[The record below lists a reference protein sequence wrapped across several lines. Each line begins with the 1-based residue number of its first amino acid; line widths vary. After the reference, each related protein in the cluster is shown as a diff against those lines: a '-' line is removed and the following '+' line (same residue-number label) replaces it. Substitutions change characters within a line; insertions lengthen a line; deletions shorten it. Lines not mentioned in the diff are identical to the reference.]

1 MSQPFHASGMT
12 DARTL
17 IPEPQTFS
25 PLEKR
30 VTLIALMIVFLLS
43 ALDQTIVSTAMPRIV
58 AQLSGLDLYPWVTT
72 AYLLASTVMVPIYG
86 KLSDIY
92 GRKPILVIG
101 IVLFMIGSMLCGL
114 AGEFG
119 SLPLLGGGM
128 IQLIVFRAIQG
139 LGGAALITSA
149 FAVIADLYPPRERAK
164 LGGLFGSTFGLAS
177 VIGPLIGGFFT
188 DLPTVHLLGYDVA
201 GWRWVFYINLPLAGL
216 ALFMILVE
224 MPRLTHKTGGKIDFA
239 GAALLLTT
247 FVPLLLAL
255 SWGGTAGWSAPHIL
269 GLFAL
274 SAVSLIAFLIVESRV
289 ANPVISLALF
299 RNRTFATA
307 NLSAFL
313 MFMAFMG
320 MVSFLPL
327 YMQLGLGLPATTSG
341 LAMMPLTVGLILAA
355 TASGFLVN
363 KLGRYKIVMVS
374 GAALTTLAAFLLSQT
389 PSDAS
394 LFDLMWRV
402 TLLGLGLG
410 PAQSVFNLASQNAVP
425 RDQLG
430 VATSAGQFFR
440 QVGSTVGVAVFG
452 AVLTH
457 NLAAPI
463 ARAANAEP
471 SAQVQTLS
479 LADLEKLAL
488 SSRVQAQPGAPTAA
502 AVDPAVR
509 ETVTGAILGV
519 IFAGFIVCLL
529 GLMATLLVPDLPL
542 QARTRPEPL
551 DRALG
556 EAPGEPPADPA

>member
-1 MSQPFHASGMT
+1 MT
-12 DARTL
+12 DV
-17 IPEPQTFS
+17 EPQTFS

-92 GRKPILVIG
+92 GRKPILVVG

-114 AGEFG
+114 SGEFG
-119 SLPLLGGGM
+119 DLPLLGGGM
-128 IQLIVFRAIQG
+128 VQLIVFRAIQG

-188 DLPTVHLLGYDVA
+188 DLPTVHLLGYDIA

-224 MPRLTHKTGGKIDFA
+224 MPRLTHRTGGRIDFA
-239 GAALLLTT
+239 GAGLLLTT

-255 SWGGTAGWSAPHIL
+255 SWGGTAGWAAPHIL

-274 SAVSLIAFLIVESRV
+274 SIVSLIAFLIVESRV
-289 ANPVISLALF
+289 DNPIVSLSLF

-327 YMQLGLGLPATTSG
+327 SMQLGLGLPATTSG
-341 LAMMPLTVGLILAA
+341 LAMMPLTIGLIVAA

-363 KLGRYKIVMVS
+363 KLGRYKIIMVC
-374 GAALTTLAAFLLSQT
+374 GAAVTALAAFLLSQT
-389 PSDAS
+389 PADAS

-425 RDQLG
+425 RHQLG

-457 NLAAPI
+457 NLAAPMTRS
-463 ARAANAEP
+463 ADAAPTSQA
-471 SAQVQTLS
+471 SGAQSRTLS
-479 LADLEKLAL
+479 LADLEKLSL
-488 SSRVQAQPGAPTAA
+488 SSRTQAAPGAPTTA

-509 ETVTGAILGV
+509 GVVTRAILGV
-519 IFAGFIVCLL
+519 IFTGFLVCLL
-529 GLMATLLVPDLPL
+529 GLLSTLLVPNLPL
-542 QARTRPEPL
+542 QARNKPEPL
-551 DRALG
+551 DPRTLG

>member
-1 MSQPFHASGMT
+1 MT
-12 DARTL
+12 DVEPTAL
-17 IPEPQTFS
+17 EPQTFS

-101 IVLFMIGSMLCGL
+101 IVLFMLGSMLCGL

-274 SAVSLIAFLIVESRV
+274 AAVSLVAFLIVESRV

-363 KLGRYKIVMVS
+363 KLGRYKVVMVS

-463 ARAANAEP
+463 ARVANAEP

-542 QARTRPEPL
+542 QARPKPIDGHT
-551 DRALG
+551 LG

>member
-1 MSQPFHASGMT
+1 MTLST
-12 DARTL
+12 DADASAAPDPD
-17 IPEPQTFS
+17 IQPQEFS

-43 ALDQTIVSTAMPRIV
+43 ALDQTIVATAMPRIV

-86 KLSDIY
+86 KLSDIF

-101 IVLFMIGSMLCGL
+101 IVLFMLGSVLCGL
-114 AGEFG
+114 SGEFG
-119 SLPLLGGGM
+119 DLPLIGGGM
-128 IQLIVFRAIQG
+128 VQLIVFRAIQG

-164 LGGLFGSTFGLAS
+164 MGGLFGSVFGLAS

-188 DLPTVHLLGYDVA
+188 DLPTAHFLGLQIA

-216 ALFMILVE
+216 ALFMVLIE
-224 MPRLTHKTGGKIDFA
+224 MPRLTHRIGGRIDFA
-239 GAALLLTT
+239 GAGLLLTT

-255 SWGGTAGWSAPHIL
+255 SWGGTAGWASPEIL
-269 GLFAL
+269 VLFAVAAASL
-274 SAVSLIAFLIVESRV
+274 IGFLLVEARVDNPIVSLD
-289 ANPVISLALF
+289 LF

-307 NLSAFL
+307 NLSSFL

-327 YMQLGLGLPATTSG
+327 YMQLGLGLAATTSG
-341 LAMMPLTVGLILAA
+341 LAMTPLTIGLIAA
-355 TASGFLVN
+355 STISGLIVN
-363 KLGRYKIVMVS
+363 RLGRYKEVMVA
-374 GAALTTLAAFLLSQT
+374 GAAMTALAAFLLSQT

-410 PAQSVFNLASQNAVP
+410 PAQSVFNLAAQNAVE
-425 RDQLG
+425 RRQLG

-457 NLAAPI
+457 NLAAPPSN
-463 ARAANAEP
+463 AADAP
-471 SAQVQTLS
+471 TAQVRTLS
-479 LADLEKLAL
+479 LADLEKLAVAG
-488 SSRVQAQPGAPTAA
+488 RTAA
-502 AVDPAVR
+502 AGAPAAAPVDPRVR
-509 ETVTGAILGV
+509 EAVTSAIQGV
-519 IFAGFIVCLL
+519 IFTGFIVCLL
-529 GLMATLLVPDLPL
+529 GLLSTLLVPALPL
-542 QARTRPEPL
+542 QARVRKGSPI
-551 DRALG
+551 
-556 EAPGEPPADPA
+556 EAPGEPPAGQIET

>member
-1 MSQPFHASGMT
+1 
-12 DARTL
+12 
-17 IPEPQTFS
+17 
-25 PLEKR
+25 

-43 ALDQTIVSTAMPRIV
+43 ALDQTIVATAMPRIV

-86 KLSDIY
+86 KLSDIF

-101 IVLFMIGSMLCGL
+101 IALFMIGSMLCGL
-114 AGEFG
+114 SGEFG
-119 SLPLLGGGM
+119 DLPLIGGGM

-164 LGGLFGSTFGLAS
+164 MGGLFGSVFGLAS

-188 DLPTVHLLGYDVA
+188 DLPTANLLGLEIA

-216 ALFMILVE
+216 ALFMVMIE
-224 MPRLTHKTGGKIDFA
+224 MPRLTHRIGGRIDFA
-239 GAALLLTT
+239 GAGLLLTT

-269 GLFAL
+269 VLFAV
-274 SAVSLIAFLIVESRV
+274 AVISLIAFLLVEAWVENPIV
-289 ANPVISLALF
+289 SLDLF

-327 YMQLGLGLPATTSG
+327 YMQLGLGLTATTSG
-341 LAMMPLTVGLILAA
+341 LAMTPLTVGLILAS
-355 TASGFLVN
+355 TVSGLIVN
-363 KLGRYKIVMVS
+363 RLGRYKEVMVG
-374 GAALTTLAAFLLSQT
+374 GAAVTALAAFLLSQT
-389 PSDAS
+389 PPNAT
-394 LFDLMWRV
+394 LIDLMWRV

-410 PAQSVFNLASQNAVP
+410 PAQSVFNLAAQNAVE
-425 RDQLG
+425 RRQLG

-440 QVGSTVGVAVFG
+440 QVGSTVGVAVLG

-457 NLAAPI
+457 NLAAPQPAI
-463 ARAANAEP
+463 PGSPN
-471 SAQVQTLS
+471 AQVQMLS
-479 LADLEKLAL
+479 LADLEKLAIAN
-488 SSRVQAQPGAPTAA
+488 RAAGITAGDGAAP
-502 AVDPAVR
+502 VDFRVR
-509 ETVTGAILGV
+509 ETVTSAIQGV
-519 IFAGFIVCLL
+519 IFTGFIVCLL
-529 GLMATLLVPDLPL
+529 GLLSTLLVPALPL
-542 QARTRPEPL
+542 HARVR
-551 DRALG
+551 RGSSG
-556 EAPGEPPADPA
+556 EAPGEPSSGQIET

>member
-1 MSQPFHASGMT
+1 MT
-12 DARTL
+12 DSQT
-17 IPEPQTFS
+17 QTFTA
-25 PLEKR
+25 LEKR

-92 GRKPILVIG
+92 GRKPILIVG
-101 IVLFMIGSMLCGL
+101 IMLFMLGSVLCGL
-114 AGEFG
+114 SGEFG
-119 SLPLLGGGM
+119 DLPLIGGGM
-128 IQLIVFRAIQG
+128 VQLIVFRAVQG

-188 DLPTVHLLGYDVA
+188 DLPTIQLLGYEIA

-224 MPRLTHKTGGKIDFA
+224 MPRLTHKTGGKIDFVGA
-239 GAALLLTT
+239 GLLLTT

-255 SWGGTAGWSAPHIL
+255 TWGGTAGWVAPHIL
-269 GLFAL
+269 GLFTL
-274 SAVSLIAFLIVESRV
+274 SGLSLAAFLWVESRV
-289 ANPVISLALF
+289 SNPIISLSLF

-327 YMQLGLGLPATTSG
+327 YLQLGLGLKATTSG
-341 LAMMPLTVGLILAA
+341 LAMMPLTFGLILTA
-355 TASGFLVN
+355 TLSGFVVN
-363 KLGRYKIVMVS
+363 KLGRYKVVMVF
-374 GAALTTLAAFLLSQT
+374 GAALTALAAFLLSQT
-389 PSDAS
+389 PADATLSDII
-394 LFDLMWRV
+394 WRV

-410 PAQSVFNLASQNAVP
+410 PAQSVFNLAAQNAVP

-440 QVGSTVGVAVFG
+440 QIGSTVGVAVFG

-457 NLAAPI
+457 NLATPAAPGPQ
-463 ARAANAEP
+463 ATPAAQER
-471 SAQVQTLS
+471 TLS
-479 LADLEKLAL
+479 LADLERL
-488 SSRVQAQPGAPTAA
+488 SVASHMESEPGVVAPV
-502 AVDPAVR
+502 VDPRVR
-509 ETVTGAILGV
+509 ETVPSAILGV
-519 IFAGFIVCLL
+519 IFTGFLVCLL
-529 GLMATLLVPDLPL
+529 GLLSTLLVPNLPL
-542 QARTRPEPL
+542 QDRTRPERL
-551 DRALG
+551 DRVLG
-556 EAPGEPPADPA
+556 EAPGEAPIDAE

>member
-1 MSQPFHASGMT
+1 MT
-12 DARTL
+12 DSQT
-17 IPEPQTFS
+17 QTFTA
-25 PLEKR
+25 LEKR

-92 GRKPILVIG
+92 GRKPILIVG
-101 IVLFMIGSMLCGL
+101 IALFMLGSVLCGL
-114 AGEFG
+114 SGEFG
-119 SLPLLGGGM
+119 DLPLIGGGM
-128 IQLIVFRAIQG
+128 VQLIVFRAVQG

-188 DLPTVHLLGYDVA
+188 DLPTIQLLGYEIA

-224 MPRLTHKTGGKIDFA
+224 MPRLTHKTGGKIDFVGA
-239 GAALLLTT
+239 GLLLTT

-255 SWGGTAGWSAPHIL
+255 TWGGTAGWAAPHIL

-274 SAVSLIAFLIVESRV
+274 AGLSLAAFLWVESRV
-289 ANPVISLALF
+289 SNPIISLSLF

-327 YMQLGLGLPATTSG
+327 YLQLGLGLKATTSG
-341 LAMMPLTVGLILAA
+341 LAMMPLTFGLILTA
-355 TASGFLVN
+355 TLSGFVVN
-363 KLGRYKIVMVS
+363 KLGRYKVVMVF
-374 GAALTTLAAFLLSQT
+374 GAALTALAAFLLSQT
-389 PSDAS
+389 PADATLSDII
-394 LFDLMWRV
+394 WRV
-402 TLLGLGLG
+402 ALLGLGLG
-410 PAQSVFNLASQNAVP
+410 PAQSVFNLAAQNAVP

-440 QVGSTVGVAVFG
+440 QIGSTVGVAVFG

-457 NLAAPI
+457 NLATPPAPGPQV
-463 ARAANAEP
+463 APAAQERA
-471 SAQVQTLS
+471 LS
-479 LADLEKLAL
+479 LADLERL
-488 SSRVQAQPGAPTAA
+488 SVASHTASEPGVVAPV
-502 AVDPAVR
+502 VDPRVR
-509 ETVTGAILGV
+509 ETVTSAILGV
-519 IFAGFIVCLL
+519 IFTGFLVCLL
-529 GLMATLLVPDLPL
+529 GLLSTLLVPNLPL
-542 QARTRPEPL
+542 QDRTRPERL
-551 DRALG
+551 DRVLG
-556 EAPGEPPADPA
+556 EAPGEPPVDPV

>member
-1 MSQPFHASGMT
+1 MHSHAMTQSQ
-12 DARTL
+12 
-17 IPEPQTFS
+17 PQTFT

-43 ALDQTIVSTAMPRIV
+43 ALDQTIVATAMPRIV
-58 AQLSGLDLYPWVTT
+58 GQLSGLDLYPWVTT

-101 IVLFMIGSMLCGL
+101 IVIFIVGSALCGL
-114 AGEFG
+114 SGEFG
-119 SLPLLGGGM
+119 DLPLLGGGM
-128 IQLIVFRAIQG
+128 VQLIVFRAIQG

-177 VIGPLIGGFFT
+177 VVGPLVGGFLT
-188 DLPTVHLLGYDVA
+188 DLPSVHLLGYEIA

-216 ALFMILVE
+216 ALFMILVKT
-224 MPRLTHKTGGKIDFA
+224 PRLTHRTRGRIDFV
-239 GAALLLTT
+239 GAALLLTC

-255 SWGGTAGWSAPHIL
+255 SLGGTAGWAAPHVL

-274 SAVSLIAFLIVESRV
+274 AALSLIAFLVVEARV
-289 ANPVISLALF
+289 ENPIISLSLF
-299 RNRTFATA
+299 KNRTFATA

-320 MVSFLPL
+320 MVSYLPL
-327 YMQLGLGLPATTSG
+327 YMQMGLGLPATTSG
-341 LAMMPLTVGLILAA
+341 LAMTPLTIGLIVAA

-363 KLGRYKIVMVS
+363 RIGRYKIVMVA
-374 GAALTTLAAFLLSQT
+374 GAALTALAAFLLSQT
-389 PSDAS
+389 PPDAE
-394 LFDLMWRV
+394 LPDLMWRV

-457 NLAAPI
+457 NLAAPMKS
-463 ARAANAEP
+463 APAAEP
-471 SAQVQTLS
+471 TAQVRSLS
-479 LADLEKLAL
+479 LAEIEKMAVGAHQGAAGEGAVAV
-488 SSRVQAQPGAPTAA
+488 VQPEVRA
-502 AVDPAVR
+502 AV
-509 ETVTGAILGV
+509 TSAILGV
-519 IFAGFIVCLL
+519 VFTGFLVCLL
-529 GLMATLLVPDLPL
+529 GLASTLLVPDLPL
-542 QARTRPEPL
+542 QASRKPEPL
-551 DRALG
+551 DVRALG
-556 EAPGEPPADPA
+556 EAPGEPPQPDRGAG

>member
-1 MSQPFHASGMT
+1 MT
-12 DARTL
+12 DSQT
-17 IPEPQTFS
+17 QTFTA
-25 PLEKR
+25 LEKR

-92 GRKPILVIG
+92 GRKPILIVG
-101 IVLFMIGSMLCGL
+101 IVLFMLGSVLCGL
-114 AGEFG
+114 SGEFG
-119 SLPLLGGGM
+119 DLPLIGGGM
-128 IQLIVFRAIQG
+128 VQLIVFRAVQG

-188 DLPTVHLLGYDVA
+188 DLPTIQLLGYEIA

-224 MPRLTHKTGGKIDFA
+224 MPRLTHKTGGKIDFVGA
-239 GAALLLTT
+239 GLLLTT

-255 SWGGTAGWSAPHIL
+255 TWGGTAGWAAPHIL

-274 SAVSLIAFLIVESRV
+274 AGLSLAAFLWVESRV
-289 ANPVISLALF
+289 SNPIISLSLF

-327 YMQLGLGLPATTSG
+327 YLQLGLGLKATTSG
-341 LAMMPLTVGLILAA
+341 LAMMPLTFGLILTA
-355 TASGFLVN
+355 TLSGFVVN
-363 KLGRYKIVMVS
+363 KLGRYKVVMVF
-374 GAALTTLAAFLLSQT
+374 GAALTALAAFLLSQT
-389 PSDAS
+389 PADATLSDII
-394 LFDLMWRV
+394 WRV

-410 PAQSVFNLASQNAVP
+410 PAQSVFNLAAQNAVP

-440 QVGSTVGVAVFG
+440 QIGSTVGVAVFG

-457 NLAAPI
+457 NLATPAAPGPQ
-463 ARAANAEP
+463 AAPA
-471 SAQVQTLS
+471 AQERTLS
-479 LADLEKLAL
+479 LADLERL
-488 SSRVQAQPGAPTAA
+488 SVASHMASEPGVVAPV
-502 AVDPAVR
+502 VDPRVR
-509 ETVTGAILGV
+509 ETVTSAILGV
-519 IFAGFIVCLL
+519 IFTGFLVCLL
-529 GLMATLLVPDLPL
+529 GLLSTLLVPNLPL
-542 QARTRPEPL
+542 QDRTRPERL
-551 DRALG
+551 DRVLG
-556 EAPGEPPADPA
+556 EAPGEAPIDAE

>member
-1 MSQPFHASGMT
+1 VDRPPPIRHVSMMSDIT
-12 DARTL
+12 
-17 IPEPQTFS
+17 PQVFS

-30 VTLIALMIVFLLS
+30 VTLAALMIVFMLS
-43 ALDQTIVSTAMPRIV
+43 ALDQTIVATAMPRIV
-58 AQLSGLDLYPWVTT
+58 AQLSGLDLYAWVTT

-92 GRKPILVIG
+92 GRKPILVFG
-101 IVLFMIGSMLCGL
+101 IAVFMLGSMLCGL

-119 SLPLLGGGM
+119 DLPLLGGGM
-128 IQLIVFRAIQG
+128 VQLIVFRAIQG

-188 DLPTVHLLGYDVA
+188 DLPTAHLFGYAVA

-216 ALFMILVE
+216 ALFMILVK
-224 MPRLTHKTGGKIDFA
+224 MPRLTHRTGGKIDFA
-239 GAALLLTT
+239 GAGLLLTT

-255 SWGGTAGWSAPHIL
+255 SWGGTAGWRSPHIL
-269 GLFAL
+269 GLFVLA
-274 SAVSLIAFLIVESRV
+274 AVSLAAFLLVEARV
-289 ANPVISLALF
+289 ANPIISLSLF
-299 RNRTFATA
+299 KNRTFATA

-320 MVSFLPL
+320 MVAFLPL
-327 YMQLGLGLPATTSG
+327 YMQLGLGMPAAKSG
-341 LAMMPLTVGLILAA
+341 LAMTPLTLGLILAA
-355 TASGFLVN
+355 TASGFIVN
-363 KLGRYKIVMVS
+363 RLGRYKAVMVG
-374 GAALTTLAAFLLSQT
+374 GAALTTLAAFLLSRT
-389 PSDAS
+389 PADAS

-402 TLLGLGLG
+402 TLLGVGLG

-425 RDQLG
+425 RSQLG

-457 NLAAPI
+457 NLA
-463 ARAANAEP
+463 EP
-471 SAQVQTLS
+471 PSRTSSEPAAQVRTLS

-488 SSRVQAQPGAPTAA
+488 STSMGPQAKASGEAP

-509 ETVTGAILGV
+509 ETVTEAILGV
-519 IFAGFIVCLL
+519 IFAGVIVCFL
-529 GLMATLLVPDLPL
+529 GFLCTLAVPALPL
-542 QARTRPEPL
+542 HARIKPE
-551 DRALG
+551 AVS
-556 EAPGEPPADPA
+556 EAPGEPASGQIER

>member
-1 MSQPFHASGMT
+1 MT
-12 DARTL
+12 DV
-17 IPEPQTFS
+17 EPQTFS

-30 VTLIALMIVFLLS
+30 VTLMALMIVFMLS

-58 AQLSGLDLYPWVTT
+58 SQLSGLELYPWVTT

-92 GRKPILVIG
+92 GRKPILVVG
-101 IVLFMIGSMLCGL
+101 IILFMFGSMLCGL
-114 AGEFG
+114 SGEFG
-119 SLPLLGGGM
+119 PVPLLGGGM
-128 IQLIVFRAIQG
+128 VQLIVFRAVQG

-164 LGGLFGSTFGLAS
+164 LGGLFGATFGLAS

-188 DLPTVHLLGYDVA
+188 DLPTAHVLGYEVA
-201 GWRWVFYINLPLAGL
+201 GWRWVFYINLPIAGL
-216 ALFMILVE
+216 ALFMILAR
-224 MPRLTHKTGGKIDFA
+224 MPRLTHRTGGKIDFA
-239 GAALLLTT
+239 GAGLLLTT

-255 SWGGTAGWSAPHIL
+255 SWGGTAGWTAPPIL
-269 GLFAL
+269 GLFVL
-274 SAVSLIAFLIVESRV
+274 SVVSLIAFLIVEAKV
-289 ANPVISLALF
+289 ANPIISLSLF

-327 YMQLGLGLPATTSG
+327 YMQLGLGLSATTSG
-341 LAMMPLTVGLILAA
+341 LAMMPLTVGLILTA

-363 KLGRYKIVMVS
+363 KLGRYKVVMVA
-374 GAALTTLAAFLLSQT
+374 GAALTAIAAFLLSQT
-389 PSDAS
+389 PPDAS

-410 PAQSVFNLASQNAVP
+410 PAQSVFNLASQSAVP
-425 RDQLG
+425 REQLG

-457 NLAAPI
+457 NLAAPM
-463 ARAANAEP
+463 ARPAGADP
-471 SAQVQTLS
+471 SAQVQSLS

-488 SSRVQAQPGAPTAA
+488 SSRSQAEPGTPTTA

-509 ETVTGAILGV
+509 TVVTEAILGV
-519 IFAGFIVCLL
+519 IFTGFIVCLL
-529 GLMATLLVPDLPL
+529 GLASTLLVPNLKLP
-542 QARTRPEPL
+542 ARGETRGR
-551 DRALG
+551 DLG
-556 EAPGEPPADPA
+556 EAPGEPPPDPA

>member
-12 DARTL
+12 DVAPPAL
-17 IPEPQTFS
+17 EPQTFS

-101 IVLFMIGSMLCGL
+101 ISLFMAGSMLCGL

-128 IQLIVFRAIQG
+128 TQLIVFRAIQG

-188 DLPTVHLLGYDVA
+188 DLPTAHLLGYDIA

-224 MPRLTHKTGGKIDFA
+224 MPRLTHRTGGKIDFA

-269 GLFAL
+269 GLFAVA
-274 SAVSLIAFLIVESRV
+274 AVSLIAFLIVESRV

-341 LAMMPLTVGLILAA
+341 LAMMPLTVGLIMAA

-363 KLGRYKIVMVS
+363 KLGRYKLVMIF
-374 GAALTTLAAFLLSQT
+374 GAALTSLAAFLLSQT
-389 PSDAS
+389 PSDAT

-457 NLAAPI
+457 NLAAPM
-463 ARAANAEP
+463 AHRSAAEP

-488 SSRVQAQPGAPTAA
+488 ATRVQAQPGAPTAA

-519 IFAGFIVCLL
+519 IFAGFVVCLL

-542 QARTRPEPL
+542 QARGKPEPL

>member
-1 MSQPFHASGMT
+1 MTHA
-12 DARTL
+12 
-17 IPEPQTFS
+17 EPQTFS
-25 PLEKR
+25 ALEKR

-43 ALDQTIVSTAMPRIV
+43 ALDQTIVATAMPRIV

-92 GRKPILVIG
+92 GRKPILVVG
-101 IVLFMIGSMLCGL
+101 IALFMLGSVLCGMS
-114 AGEFG
+114 GEFG
-119 SLPLLGGGM
+119 DLPLLGGGM
-128 IQLIVFRAIQG
+128 VQLIVFRAIQG
-139 LGGAALITSA
+139 LGGAGLITSA
-149 FAVIADLYPPRERAK
+149 FAVIADLFPPRERAK

-177 VIGPLIGGFFT
+177 VLGPLIGGFFT
-188 DLPTVHLLGYDVA
+188 DLPTVQLLGYEVA
-201 GWRWVFYINLPLAGL
+201 GWRWIFYINLPLAGL

-239 GAALLLTT
+239 GAGLLLTT

-255 SWGGTAGWSAPHIL
+255 TWGGTAGWAAPRIL

-274 SAVSLIAFLIVESRV
+274 SAVSLAAFLLVESRV
-289 ANPVISLALF
+289 ANPIISLSLF

-327 YMQLGLGLPATTSG
+327 YMQLGLGLKATTSG
-341 LAMMPLTVGLILAA
+341 LAMMPLTFGLIIAA
-355 TASGFLVN
+355 TLSGFLVN
-363 KLGRYKIVMVS
+363 KLGRYKVVMVF
-374 GAALTTLAAFLLSQT
+374 GAALTAVAAFLLSQT
-389 PSDAS
+389 PSDAT
-394 LFDLMWRV
+394 LPDIMWRV
-402 TLLGLGLG
+402 ALLGLGLG
-410 PAQSVFNLASQNAVP
+410 PAQSVFNLAAQNAVP

-457 NLAAPI
+457 NLAAPLTRS
-463 ARAANAEP
+463 ADAAP
-471 SAQVQTLS
+471 TAQVRTLS
-479 LADLEKLAL
+479 LADLERL
-488 SSRVQAQPGAPTAA
+488 SVASHAPTEPGASAPV
-502 AVDPAVR
+502 VDPQVR
-509 ETVTGAILGV
+509 ETVTQAILGV
-519 IFAGFIVCLL
+519 IFTGFLVCLI
-529 GLMATLLVPDLPL
+529 GFGATLLVPNLALVD
-542 QARTRPEPL
+542 RKTPERL
-551 DRALG
+551 DHALG

>member
-274 SAVSLIAFLIVESRV
+274 AAVSLVAFLIVESRV

>member
-1 MSQPFHASGMT
+1 MMSDIT
-12 DARTL
+12 
-17 IPEPQTFS
+17 PQVFS

-30 VTLIALMIVFLLS
+30 VTLAALMIVFMLS
-43 ALDQTIVSTAMPRIV
+43 ALDQTIVATAMPRIV
-58 AQLSGLDLYPWVTT
+58 AQLSGLDLYAWVTT

-92 GRKPILVIG
+92 GRKPILVFG
-101 IVLFMIGSMLCGL
+101 IAVFMLGSMLCGL

-119 SLPLLGGGM
+119 DLPLLGGGM
-128 IQLIVFRAIQG
+128 VQLIVFRAIQG

-188 DLPTVHLLGYDVA
+188 DLPTAHLFGYAVA

-216 ALFMILVE
+216 ALFMILVK
-224 MPRLTHKTGGKIDFA
+224 MPRLTHRTGGKIDFA
-239 GAALLLTT
+239 GAGLLLTT

-255 SWGGTAGWSAPHIL
+255 SWGGTAGWRSPHIL
-269 GLFAL
+269 GLFVLA
-274 SAVSLIAFLIVESRV
+274 AVSLAAFLLVEARV
-289 ANPVISLALF
+289 ANPIISLSLF
-299 RNRTFATA
+299 KNRTFATA

-320 MVSFLPL
+320 MVAFLPL
-327 YMQLGLGLPATTSG
+327 YMQLGLGMPAAKSG
-341 LAMMPLTVGLILAA
+341 LAMTPLTLGLILAA
-355 TASGFLVN
+355 TASGFIVN
-363 KLGRYKIVMVS
+363 RLGRYKAVMVG
-374 GAALTTLAAFLLSQT
+374 GAALTTLAAFLLSRT
-389 PSDAS
+389 PADAS

-402 TLLGLGLG
+402 TLLGVGLG

-425 RDQLG
+425 RSQLG

-457 NLAAPI
+457 NLA
-463 ARAANAEP
+463 EP
-471 SAQVQTLS
+471 PSRTSSEPAAQVRTLS

-488 SSRVQAQPGAPTAA
+488 STSMGPQAKASGEAP

-509 ETVTGAILGV
+509 ETVTEAILGV
-519 IFAGFIVCLL
+519 IFAGVIVCFL
-529 GLMATLLVPDLPL
+529 GFLCTLAVPALPL
-542 QARTRPEPL
+542 HARIKPE
-551 DRALG
+551 AVS
-556 EAPGEPPADPA
+556 EAPGEPASGQIER

>member
-1 MSQPFHASGMT
+1 MT
-12 DARTL
+12 DIPSPT
-17 IPEPQTFS
+17 PEPQTFS

-114 AGEFG
+114 SGEFG
-119 SLPLLGGGM
+119 DLPLLGGGM
-128 IQLIVFRAIQG
+128 VQLIVFRAIQG

-149 FAVIADLYPPRERAK
+149 FAVIADLYPPRDRAK
-164 LGGLFGSTFGLAS
+164 MGGLFGSVFGLAS

-188 DLPTVHLLGYDVA
+188 DLPTVHLLGYDIA

-224 MPRLTHKTGGKIDFA
+224 MPRLTHRTGGKIDFA
-239 GAALLLTT
+239 GAALLLMS

-255 SWGGTAGWSAPHIL
+255 SWGGTVGWSAPQIL
-269 GLFAL
+269 GLFVL
-274 SAVSLIAFLIVESRV
+274 SAVSLIAFLIVEGRV
-289 ANPVISLALF
+289 ANPIISLSLF

-363 KLGRYKIVMVS
+363 KLGRYKAVMVG
-374 GAALTTLAAFLLSQT
+374 GAAVTSLAAFLLSQT

-425 RDQLG
+425 RNQLG

-457 NLAAPI
+457 NLAAPM
-463 ARAANAEP
+463 ARPHDAAAP
-471 SAQVQTLS
+471 AQVHTLS

-488 SSRVQAQPGAPTAA
+488 SSRGQAQPGAPTVA

-509 ETVTGAILGV
+509 EVVTEAILGV

-529 GLMATLLVPDLPL
+529 GFTATLFVPALPL
-542 QARTRPEPL
+542 QARNRPEPL
-551 DRALG
+551 DGRALG

>member
-1 MSQPFHASGMT
+1 MT
-12 DARTL
+12 DVQ
-17 IPEPQTFS
+17 PQTFS

-92 GRKPILVIG
+92 GRKPILVTGIG
-101 IVLFMIGSMLCGL
+101 LFMLGSMLCGL
-114 AGEFG
+114 SGEFG
-119 SLPLLGGGM
+119 ALPLLGGGM

-149 FAVIADLYPPRERAK
+149 FAVIADLYPPRDRAK

-177 VIGPLIGGFFT
+177 VVGPLIGGFFT
-188 DLPTVHLLGYDVA
+188 DLPTVHLLGYDIA

-224 MPRLTHKTGGKIDFA
+224 MPRLTHRTGGKIDFA
-239 GAALLLTT
+239 GAALLLMS

-289 ANPVISLALF
+289 PNPVISLALF

-341 LAMMPLTVGLILAA
+341 LAMMPLTVGLIMAA

-363 KLGRYKIVMVS
+363 KLGRYKLVMIG
-374 GAALTTLAAFLLSQT
+374 GAALTSLAAFLLSQT

-425 RDQLG
+425 RNQLG

-457 NLAAPI
+457 NLAAPM
-463 ARAANAEP
+463 AHRTTAEP
-471 SAQVQTLS
+471 AAQVRTLS

-488 SSRVQAQPGAPTAA
+488 SSRVQTKPGAPTVAT
-502 AVDPAVR
+502 VDPAVR
-509 ETVTGAILGV
+509 GVVTQAILGV

-529 GLMATLLVPDLPL
+529 GLTATLFVPDLPL
-542 QARTRPEPL
+542 QARPRPI
-551 DRALG
+551 DGHTLG

>member
-1 MSQPFHASGMT
+1 MT
-12 DARTL
+12 DVEPP

-101 IVLFMIGSMLCGL
+101 IGLFMLGSMLCGL
-114 AGEFG
+114 SGEFG
-119 SLPLLGGGM
+119 ALPLLGGGM
-128 IQLIVFRAIQG
+128 TQLIVFRALQG

-164 LGGLFGSTFGLAS
+164 LGGVFGSTFGLAS

-188 DLPTVHLLGYDVA
+188 DLPTAHLLGYDIA

-224 MPRLTHKTGGKIDFA
+224 MPRLTHRTGGKIDFA
-239 GAALLLTT
+239 GAGLLLTT

-269 GLFAL
+269 GLFAV

-289 ANPVISLALF
+289 ANPIISLSLF

-363 KLGRYKIVMVS
+363 KLGRYKVVMVF
-374 GAALTTLAAFLLSQT
+374 GAALTALAAFLLSRT

-425 RDQLG
+425 RSQLG

-457 NLAAPI
+457 NLAAPM
-463 ARAANAEP
+463 ARPAGAEP
-471 SAQVQTLS
+471 SARVQTLS

-488 SSRVQAQPGAPTAA
+488 SSRTPSQPGAPAAA

-509 ETVTGAILGV
+509 GVVTEAILGV

-529 GLMATLLVPDLPL
+529 GLVSTLFVPNLKL
-542 QARTRPEPL
+542 QARNKPEPL
-551 DRALG
+551 DGRALG

>member
-1 MSQPFHASGMT
+1 MT
-12 DARTL
+12 NA
-17 IPEPQTFS
+17 EPQTFS

-101 IVLFMIGSMLCGL
+101 IMLFMLGSMLCGL

-119 SLPLLGGGM
+119 DLPLLGGGM
-128 IQLIVFRAIQG
+128 VQLIVFRAVQG

-188 DLPTVHLLGYDVA
+188 DLPTVQLLGYDIA

-224 MPRLTHKTGGKIDFA
+224 MPRLTHRTGGKIDFA
-239 GAALLLTT
+239 GAGLLLTT

-255 SWGGTAGWSAPHIL
+255 TWGGTAGWAAPHIL
-269 GLFAL
+269 SLFGL
-274 SAVSLIAFLIVESRV
+274 SVVSLAAFLLVESRV
-289 ANPVISLALF
+289 ANPIISLSLF

-327 YMQLGLGLPATTSG
+327 YMQLGLGLTATTSG
-341 LAMMPLTVGLILAA
+341 LAMMPLTFGLIITA
-355 TASGFLVN
+355 TLSGFLVN
-363 KLGRYKIVMVS
+363 KLGRYKMVMVF

-389 PSDAS
+389 PADAS
-394 LFDLMWRV
+394 LPDIMWRV

-457 NLAAPI
+457 NLAAPMMRD
-463 ARAANAEP
+463 ADAAP
-471 SAQVQTLS
+471 TAQVRSLS
-479 LADLEKLAL
+479 LADLERL
-488 SSRVQAQPGAPTAA
+488 SVAGHAPAQPGSPAS
-502 AVDPAVR
+502 VIDPQVR
-509 ETVTGAILGV
+509 ETVTKAILGV
-519 IFAGFIVCLL
+519 IFTGFLVCLL
-529 GLMATLLVPDLPL
+529 GLLSTLLVPNLPL
-542 QARTRPEPL
+542 LDRSRPERL
-551 DRALG
+551 DHALG

>member
-1 MSQPFHASGMT
+1 MSQPFHGSGMT
-12 DARTL
+12 DAQPPAL
-17 IPEPQTFS
+17 EPQTFS

-101 IVLFMIGSMLCGL
+101 ICLFMLGSMLCGM

-119 SLPLLGGGM
+119 ALPLLGGGM
-128 IQLIVFRAIQG
+128 TQLIVFRALQG

-149 FAVIADLYPPRERAK
+149 FAVIADLYPPRDRAK

-188 DLPTVHLLGYDVA
+188 DLPTAHLLGYDIA

-255 SWGGTAGWSAPHIL
+255 SWGGTAGWNAPHIL
-269 GLFAL
+269 ALFAV
-274 SAVSLIAFLIVESRV
+274 SAVSLVAFLIVESRV
-289 ANPVISLALF
+289 PNPVISLALF

-363 KLGRYKIVMVS
+363 KLGRYKAVMVG
-374 GAALTTLAAFLLSQT
+374 GAAMTSLAAFLLSQT
-389 PSDAS
+389 PSDAD

-425 RDQLG
+425 RHQLG

-457 NLAAPI
+457 NLAAPM
-463 ARAANAEP
+463 AHRTDAEP
-471 SAQVQTLS
+471 AAQVQTLK

-488 SSRVQAQPGAPTAA
+488 SSRVQAKPGAPAVA

-509 ETVTGAILGV
+509 EVVTQAILGV

-529 GLMATLLVPDLPL
+529 GLSATLLVPALPL
-542 QARTRPEPL
+542 QSRNKPEPL
-551 DRALG
+551 ERALG

>member
-1 MSQPFHASGMT
+1 MSDIT
-12 DARTL
+12 
-17 IPEPQTFS
+17 PQIFS

-30 VTLIALMIVFLLS
+30 VTLAALMIVFMLS
-43 ALDQTIVSTAMPRIV
+43 ALDQTIVATAMPRIV
-58 AQLSGLDLYPWVTT
+58 AQLSGLDLYAWVTT

-92 GRKPILVIG
+92 GRKPILTFG
-101 IVLFMIGSMLCGL
+101 IALFMLGSMLCGL

-119 SLPLLGGGM
+119 DLPLLGGGM
-128 IQLIVFRAIQG
+128 VQLIVFRAIQG

-188 DLPTVHLLGYDVA
+188 DLPTASVLGYDVA

-216 ALFMILVE
+216 ALFMILVK
-224 MPRLTHKTGGKIDFA
+224 MPRLTHRTGGKIDFA
-239 GAALLLTT
+239 GAGLLLTT

-255 SWGGTAGWSAPHIL
+255 SWGGTAGWHSPRIL
-269 GLFAL
+269 GLFVL
-274 SAVSLIAFLIVESRV
+274 SAVSLAAFLLVEARV
-289 ANPVISLALF
+289 ANPIISLSLF
-299 RNRTFATA
+299 KNRTFATA

-320 MVSFLPL
+320 MVAFLPL
-327 YMQLGLGLPATTSG
+327 YMQLGLGMPAAKSG
-341 LAMMPLTVGLILAA
+341 LAMTPLTLGLILAA

-363 KLGRYKIVMVS
+363 KLGRYKAVMVG

-402 TLLGLGLG
+402 TLLGIGLG

-425 RDQLG
+425 RAQLG

-457 NLAAPI
+457 NLAEPPRRGEPAPT
-463 ARAANAEP
+463 
-471 SAQVQTLS
+471 AQVQTLS
-479 LADLEKLAL
+479 LADLEKLAM
-488 SSRVQAQPGAPTAA
+488 SSSMSPDAE

-509 ETVTGAILGV
+509 ETVTEAILGV

-529 GLMATLLVPDLPL
+529 GFTATLAVPALPL
-542 QARTRPEPL
+542 QARIKPE
-551 DRALG
+551 AVS
-556 EAPGEPPADPA
+556 EAPGEPPSGQIES